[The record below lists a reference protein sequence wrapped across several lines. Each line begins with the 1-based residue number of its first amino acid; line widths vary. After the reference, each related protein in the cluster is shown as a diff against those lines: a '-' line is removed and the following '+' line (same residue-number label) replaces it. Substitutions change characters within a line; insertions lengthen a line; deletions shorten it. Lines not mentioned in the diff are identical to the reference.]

1 MKVLYIIPYDWG
13 GLPHYTSELANAVSK
28 YEGVVVLGSKGIK
41 TDYFSDDVEL
51 IKIFDKLSFSVKDL
65 KKAFSLNGLFGFL
78 SFKEI
83 KLIDD
88 IRPDI
93 IHFTTP
99 LFPTIP
105 IFMRLYGLDSR
116 YPMAHTKHHLRLLS
130 GLCLES
136 FAEVAVNF
144 FEGLITCDKIIVHT
158 QNDKMEWIKT
168 GKFGEDRVVVIP
180 HGIYDLFK
188 TYGQEEL
195 PGGSPPVEMCILFF
209 GYIKKYKGL
218 EYLLRAIPLI
228 NREVS
233 GVKTIIAGEGDLSPY
248 QDLIRS
254 CDDSTLD
261 IHNEYL
267 SDEQVSALF
276 QRATLVVLPYTSMSG
291 ESGVL
296 NIAYAFGKPVVSSN
310 VEGFSEVLK
319 DKETGSLVPPKDPSS
334 LAQAIIQLL
343 KNDDLRNEMRKN
355 IHKMRQELSWDAIAK
370 RHIDVYKEIIQSHNQ
385 NLHLADMETKDI
397 SGDAHERFEGSK

>member
-1 MKVLYIIPYDWG
+1 MKVLYLIPYDWG

-28 YEGVVVLGSKGIK
+28 YEDVVVLGSKGIRA
-41 TDYFSDDVEL
+41 DYFSDDIEL

-65 KKAFSLNGLFGFL
+65 KKALSVNGLSGFL

-83 KLIDD
+83 KIINE

-105 IFMRLYGLDSR
+105 FFMRLYGLNSR
-116 YPMAHTKHHLRLLS
+116 YPIAHTKHHLRLLS

-136 FAEVAVNF
+136 FAEVAVNL
-144 FEGLITCDKIIVHT
+144 FEGLINCDKIIVHT
-158 QNDKMEWIKT
+158 QNDKIEWIKSE
-168 GKFGEDRVVVIP
+168 KIKENRLAVIP

-188 TYGQEEL
+188 TCDQEEL
-195 PGGSPPVEMCILFF
+195 SADSLPVKKCILFF

-218 EYLLRAIPLI
+218 EYLLQAVPLI
-228 NREVS
+228 NKEVS
-233 GVKTIIAGEGDLSPY
+233 DVLTIIAGEGDLSPY
-248 QDLIRS
+248 QDLIRR
-254 CDDSTLD
+254 CDASTLE

-276 QRATLVVLPYTSMSG
+276 QRATLVVLPYASMSG

-296 NIAYAFGKPVVSSN
+296 KIAYAFGKPVVSSN
-310 VEGFSEVLK
+310 VGGFSEALL
-319 DKETGSLVPPKDPSS
+319 DKETGRLVPPKDPIS
-334 LAQAIIQLL
+334 LAKAIIQLL
-343 KNDDLRNEMRKN
+343 KDDDLRDEMRTN
-355 IHKMRQELSWDAIAK
+355 ILKMRQELSWDVIAK
-370 RHIDVYKEIIQSHNQ
+370 RHIDVYKEIINTHKQ
-385 NLHLADMETKDI
+385 TCI
-397 SGDAHERFEGSK
+397 